1 MSRIKRFIYRWKNSS
16 VKEKTL
22 LISMLVLGLYI
33 LSPID
38 ILSGVE
44 IDDIIAFIGL
54 AGSYFALN
62 DKNSAYVKDN
72 FDEKKSEEFIDQ
84 SVKLAKKYKNKHK
97 Q

>member
-1 MSRIKRFIYRWKNSS
+1 MSRIKRFVYKWKNST
-16 VKEKTL
+16 VKQKTL
-22 LISMLVLGLYI
+22 WISMLVLGLYI

-62 DKNSAYVKDN
+62 DKNAAYAN
-72 FDEKKSEEFIDQ
+72 NEYDEERSEEFIDQ
-84 SVKLAKKYKNKHK
+84 SVKLAKKYKNKK
-97 Q
+97 K